1 MKSARPHFLRA
12 HSTTAP
18 VLEPVGF
25 SERYEQQRTDQLT
38 PLDNLVDAVRPD
50 PASRSD
56 VNRWTRSFLRDPQ
69 RDHGTRALLEQA
81 FRHWAAAAPSVHAQ
95 MVARPLLAK
104 ADAMAERLPGLSV
117 AGLEA
122 VQFLSSGTKAPV
134 GWKHRQL
141 DLIAAARDPKTL
153 VRFTFLASLQEL
165 VSAVQE

>member
-50 PASRSD
+50 PASRSGG
-56 VNRWTRSFLRDPQ
+56 NRWTRSFLRDPQ

-104 ADAMAERLPGLSV
+104 ADAMAKRLPGLSV